1 MAPSAAL
8 ADAWAA
14 ITFERSDRN
23 AASASSA
30 ANGCDLARVARQT
43 VSSSIQ
49 SGMSWVR
56 TMGSTARLQRASV
69 PVIFSM
75 SWWTCTARPT
85 HGCHE

>member
-1 MAPSAAL
+1 VAPSAAL

-14 ITFERSDRN
+14 ITVQRSDRN
-23 AASASSA
+23 AANASSA
-30 ANGCDLARVARQT
+30 ANGCDIDRVARQT

-49 SGMSWVR
+49 IGMSWVR

-69 PVIFSM
+69 PVVVSM
-75 SWWTCTARPT
+75 IWWTCTACPT